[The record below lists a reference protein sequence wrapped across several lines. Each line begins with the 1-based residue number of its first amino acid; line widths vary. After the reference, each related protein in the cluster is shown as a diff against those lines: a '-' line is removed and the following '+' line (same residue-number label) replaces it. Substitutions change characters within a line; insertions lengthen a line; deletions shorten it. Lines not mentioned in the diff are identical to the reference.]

1 MPRRNRI
8 SLEHRERIVRG
19 FEDEEEDYLVV
30 AETLRVN
37 RSTARGIVACYIR
50 EGRIQE
56 RPRGGRNNCREEI
69 INENCLLTLARINSG
84 LRSRLPPKSQIHDRT
99 VARTSDGM
107 LFRVKLARPLPA
119 DRNRPGV
126 MNKLVDY
133 ASWFMNHAVVCHCV
147 FVDECSYNIW
157 TARSHGRVRQ
167 GERAYRQVCD
177 EDET

>member
-1 MPRRNRI
+1 MR
-8 SLEHRERIVRG
+8 V
-19 FEDEEEDYLVV
+19 DEEMRD
-30 AETLRVN
+30 
-37 RSTARGIVACYIR
+37 
-50 EGRIQE
+50 
-56 RPRGGRNNCREEI
+56 CREEI

-126 MNKLVDY
+126 MNKRVDY

-147 FVDECSYNIW
+147 FVDECGYNIW